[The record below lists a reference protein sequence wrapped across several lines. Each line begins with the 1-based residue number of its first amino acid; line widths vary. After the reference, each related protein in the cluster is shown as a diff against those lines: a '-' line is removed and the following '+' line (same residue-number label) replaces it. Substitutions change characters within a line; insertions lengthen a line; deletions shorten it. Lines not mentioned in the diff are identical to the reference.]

1 MRKGNHY
8 CGKEKKTGAQCAEHE
23 GPVWVG
29 EVADLSW
36 SRVGRW
42 SVGLLQKL
50 PLEDMKEVKKLAMR
64 TFAERNF
71 QAEVPRP

>member
-1 MRKGNHY
+1 MGGRGCRLKLVQGRS
-8 CGKEKKTGAQCAEHE
+8 
-23 GPVWVG
+23 VV
-29 EVADLSW
+29 
-36 SRVGRW
+36 SR
-42 SVGLLQKL
+42 SPEKL